1 MYDWSCNVCE
11 WIERNFIKIVFAFA
25 LIAIVVGVLAG
36 CAETG
41 PHTGATD
48 WRSIHQRS
56 PDTGS

>member
-1 MYDWSCNVCE
+1 MKDINLASV
-11 WIERNFIKIVFAFA
+11 IIAVIGTA
-25 LIAIVVGVLAG
+25 LLLVVVLSG

-41 PHTGATD
+41 PHTSATD

>member
-1 MYDWSCNVCE
+1 M
-11 WIERNFIKIVFAFA
+11 KIATNIIFCAMVVVIVAAATFA
-25 LIAIVVGVLAG
+25 LTG

-41 PHTGATD
+41 PHTSATD